1 MQVRFYQKQRGISA
15 CWGQDEISLIWRI
28 MPFSC
33 LNYSNM
39 SKISDLFTN
48 NNWSP
53 QSKSRVFKVLSWFVG
68 VIGLLVVVSILSPT
82 ALNIILNVLRVVSI
96 GVVSIFFVL
105 GILVIIG
112 LRKEATRV
120 LDILLEGSLTFIDFI
135 EFLKILYRRFLEML
149 KEFFLY
155 ITPVLSYITAAI
167 IYILLL
173 VLYKTIGRSYDVTLF
188 TIVITIILVTS
199 VALLNKNKSE
209 EEAVTYAKKVA
220 SIYKKYFIDA
230 FEVVLL
236 VFFLT
241 IDSTRLFF
249 LPENLNVGIL
259 AKFKDYDLM
268 LRGFTANHLSLTINI
283 VTVAIVSEIIRYSMR
298 ITALA
303 KRYYATILEPRRI
316 IRIKLAV
323 RMAFGNAKDDIV
335 RFITFTTVLFSVFL
349 IFPRLKLLSLAV
361 TSLTN
366 LVIDLFIPERLV
378 ISRGKDLMNRVINKV
393 FRL

>member
-1 MQVRFYQKQRGISA
+1 
-15 CWGQDEISLIWRI
+15 
-28 MPFSC
+28 
-33 LNYSNM
+33 M

-53 QSKSRVFKVLSWFVG
+53 QTKDRVFKVLRWFVAI
-68 VIGLLVVVSILSPT
+68 IGLLVVISILSPT
-82 ALNIILNVLRVVSI
+82 ALNIILNILRVTSI
-96 GVVSIFFVL
+96 GIVSIFFVL

-112 LRKEATRV
+112 LRKEATRI
-120 LDILLEGSLTFIDFI
+120 LDILLEGSLSFIDVI
-135 EFLKILYRRFLEML
+135 EFLKILYHRFLEML
-149 KEFFLY
+149 KEFLIY
-155 ITPVLSYITAAI
+155 ITPILAYITAGV

-173 VLYKTIGRSYDVTLF
+173 VIYKTVGRSYDVTLF
-188 TIVITIILVTS
+188 TILITIILVAS
-199 VALLNKNKSE
+199 VALLNRNKNQDE
-209 EEAVTYAKKVA
+209 LATTYTKRVA
-220 SIYKKYFIDA
+220 IIYKRYFIDS
-230 FEVVLL
+230 FEIVLL
-236 VFFLT
+236 LFFLT

-249 LPENLNVGIL
+249 LPDNLNVKIL
-259 AKFKDYDLM
+259 SKFGGYDLM
-268 LRGFTANHLSLTINI
+268 LRGFTRNHLNWTINI

-303 KRYYATILEPRRI
+303 KKYYASILEPRRI
-316 IRIKLAV
+316 IRIKIAV

>member
-1 MQVRFYQKQRGISA
+1 
-15 CWGQDEISLIWRI
+15 
-28 MPFSC
+28 
-33 LNYSNM
+33 M

-53 QSKSRVFKVLSWFVG
+53 ESKSRVFKVLSWFVG

-120 LDILLEGSLTFIDFI
+120 LDILLERSLSFIDLI
-135 EFLKILYRRFLEML
+135 EFLKIVYQRFLEML
-149 KEFFLY
+149 KEFLIY
-155 ITPVLSYITAAI
+155 ITPILSYITAGI

-173 VLYKTIGRSYDVTLF
+173 VVYKTVGRSYDVTLF

-199 VALLNKNKSE
+199 VALLNKNKNE

-220 SIYKKYFIDA
+220 STYKRYFIDA

-236 VFFLT
+236 IFFLT

-249 LPENLNVGIL
+249 LPENLNVSIL

-268 LRGFTANHLSLTINI
+268 LKGFTTNHLSLTINI

-303 KRYYATILEPRRI
+303 KRYYASILEPRRI

-366 LVIDLFIPERLV
+366 LAIDLFIPERLV